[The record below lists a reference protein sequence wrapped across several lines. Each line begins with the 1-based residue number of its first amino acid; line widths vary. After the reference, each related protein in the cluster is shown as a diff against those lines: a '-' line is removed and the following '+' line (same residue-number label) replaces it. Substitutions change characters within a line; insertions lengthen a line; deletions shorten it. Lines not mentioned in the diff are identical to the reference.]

1 MTRLPL
7 FPLTLVLFPG
17 QVLPLH
23 IFEER
28 YKEMLQRCL
37 DRQEPF
43 GIVLIKDGGRMG
55 RGLPH
60 SIGTT
65 ARVLTVEEVPAGRCT
80 VPAPH
85 KDSCF
90 HITCRGEE
98 RFRVAAVDRREASY
112 LVGDLEPYPDEPAPP
127 PAMLMVAQRVSAL
140 FDEYYREVVALMGG
154 WQKEVVPGE
163 RTMMFDMATL
173 VSGQSRLQ
181 STTST
186 SGESVRTIPVPSLP
200 EDPAVAG
207 QRYRRRAQRH
217 ADREAGAARNALG
230 AGAIAARGRDPR
242 RRDAAAGRAPAHALP
257 APLQRV
263 RARQLTRG
271 ES

>member
-17 QVLPLH
+17 QILPLH

-37 DRQEPF
+37 REQEPF

-85 KDSCF
+85 KDSCY

-112 LVGDLEPYPDEPAPP
+112 LIGDLEAYPDEPAPA
-127 PAMLMVAQRVSAL
+127 PALLMVAQRVSAL

-154 WQKEVVPGE
+154 WQREVEPGE

-173 VSGQSRLQ
+173 VSGQARLQ
-181 STTST
+181 SSTTPT
-186 SGESVRTIPVPSLP
+186 GETVRTIPVPSLP
-200 EDPAVAG
+200 EDPSALANVIAAELNVTPTVKQELLEAPSALARL
-207 QRYRRRAQRH
+207 QREAEILAEETPQLVERLRMHYRRRFS
-217 ADREAGAARNALG
+217 EF
-230 AGAIAARGRDPR
+230 
-242 RRDAAAGRAPAHALP
+242 GRAN
-257 APLQRV
+257 
-263 RARQLTRG
+263 
-271 ES
+271 